1 MFARAL
7 ISALCLMALG
17 AASPALAQ
25 TPSGPVVMPSGS
37 SGPVPGSGD
46 ASGSSAVTERDRIRQ
61 ETENTYNRARQDQ
74 RNAARDRRNR
84 APTPE
89 EQLAGAAAAATAAG
103 VTCQVANGVALGQTD
118 AGTAYEITCDS
129 GVGYMLTAGEPPTA
143 YNCLVVAGNA
153 ARAKAEDP
161 TVDLATCTLPANQD
175 AVAMV
180 AASAR
185 EAGVACTPD
194 AAEWIGRNPD
204 GKDRFEIG
212 CAGAEGAWIE
222 VAPAGGSVTKIECI
236 EVVAAGRTCGL
247 STAAELAATL
257 RTRLGASEPQCQVE
271 QARYAGRNANGKFYE
286 AKCTGADG
294 VMAQIAPDGAVAQ
307 TWACAQASHV
317 VGGCTLTT
325 AAATTQP

>member
-1 MFARAL
+1 MFARTL
-7 ISALCLMALG
+7 ISALVLAVMAT
-17 AASPALAQ
+17 AAPAFAQ
-25 TPSGPVVMPSGS
+25 TPGGPVVMPSGS
-37 SGPVPGSGD
+37 GGPMPGTGD
-46 ASGSSAVTERDRIRQ
+46 ASSSTAVTERDRIRQ
-61 ETENTYNRARQDQ
+61 EVENTNTRARQDQ
-74 RNAARDRRNR
+74 RNAARDRRNQ
-84 APTPE
+84 APTAE
-89 EQLAGAAAAATAAG
+89 EQMADAVAAATAAG
-103 VTCQVANGVALGQTD
+103 VTCPVTNGVALGNTD

-129 GVGYMLTAGEPPTA
+129 GVGYMLTAGAPPTA

-185 EAGVACTPD
+185 EAGVTCTPD
-194 AAEWIGRNPD
+194 AAEWVGRTPE

-212 CAGAEGAWIE
+212 CAGLEGVWLE
-222 VAPAGGSVTKIECI
+222 VAQTGGSSTKIDCI

-247 STAAELAATL
+247 TTAAELGASVRA
-257 RTRLGASEPQCQVE
+257 RLGDSNPECQVE

-294 VMAQIAPDGAVAQ
+294 VMAQISPEGAVSQ
-307 TWACAQASHV
+307 TWMCAEASRV

-325 AAATTQP
+325 AAVTQP